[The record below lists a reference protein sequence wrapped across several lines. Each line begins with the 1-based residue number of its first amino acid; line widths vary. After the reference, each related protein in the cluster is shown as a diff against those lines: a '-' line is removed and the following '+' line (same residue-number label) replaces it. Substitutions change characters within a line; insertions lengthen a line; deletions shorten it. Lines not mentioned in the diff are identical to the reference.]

1 MNIKSLN
8 DSLYGFIILF
18 GWLAFQMLFI
28 AFWIAL
34 AVVVFNAAWKL
45 L

>member
-1 MNIKSLN
+1 MKTFLSIPV
-8 DSLYGFIILF
+8 
-18 GWLAFQMLFI
+18 WLTCIMLFI